1 MITQGWWDG
10 AIENYS
16 LIIMDLPF
24 KLKKKKKK
32 KLLAMDGGDGC
43 TVM

>member
-32 KLLAMDGGDGC
+32 NFWQWMV
-43 TVM
+43 VMVAQ